1 MLSFKIFNNIDDEC
15 EKIWRKLETNSINDY
30 FQTFE
35 YNFELINNYN
45 LNRLNI
51 IVIYW
56 DKEPV
61 ALLPL
66 HIKKYF
72 FIKFLTF
79 ISTKYSDYSNP
90 IISSKFIDNID
101 RQSFLNI
108 WGEIIKKIGK
118 FDIIF
123 FNNQLS
129 IIDKLNNPFVKYL
142 NFKKFSSIYH
152 IILPSTFEFY
162 KQDIL
167 KKSKNHHYEIHR
179 TLLKKE
185 KLKKNYQINFD
196 INILNNSELKI
207 DKLIK
212 NKIKEIAI
220 KKKKGNLNF
229 KIINLYNN
237 LNKKD
242 KNKFL
247 IATFKINAEIVS
259 ACLCIRFNN
268 IIYYYMPI
276 ILSKKYESFKIGKIL
291 LLEIIN
297 WCTKMNISKLDFG
310 LGAERYKKYFSN
322 FDLELFRF
330 YNFKSL
336 KGFIIFL
343 FLKIIL

>member
-15 EKIWRKLETNSINDY
+15 EKIWKKLETNSINDY

-45 LNRLNI
+45 LNKLNI
-51 IVIYW
+51 IVIYY

-72 FIKFLTF
+72 FIKILTF
-79 ISTKYSDYSNP
+79 IGTKYSDYSNP

-118 FDIIF
+118 FDLIF

-129 IIDKLNNPFVKYL
+129 IINKLNNPFVNYL
-142 NFKKFSSIYH
+142 NFKQFSSIYH

-196 INILNNSELKI
+196 INILSNSELKV

-220 KKKKGNLNF
+220 KKKKSNLNF

-237 LNKKD
+237 LYKKD

-247 IATFKINAEIVS
+247 IATFKINSEIVS
-259 ACLCIRFNN
+259 ACFCIKFND

-297 WCTKMNISKLDFG
+297 WCIKMNISKLDFG
-310 LGAERYKKYFSN
+310 LGAEKYKKYFSN
-322 FDLELFRF
+322 FDLDLFRF

-336 KGFIIFL
+336 KGFIVFL